1 MADSAKEEY
10 SNAQS
15 AGLSSS
21 RETQARNTS
30 AEQGIWSAIW
40 EALRGG
46 SHRNYT
52 EGPIGRSIVLL
63 AIPMV
68 LEMMMESV
76 FAVVDIFWVAH
87 LGTDAAATVGL
98 TESLLTLIYAL
109 AMGLSI
115 GATATIARRI
125 GEKNPEGAARAAV
138 QAIAIALFVSLAIA
152 AIGAPLAPRLLAV
165 MGGSPWVIQHGSG
178 FTRVMLAGNIT
189 VVMLF
194 MVNAIFRGAGD
205 AAIAMRTLWLA
216 NWINILLG
224 PCLVFG
230 LGPFPKLG
238 IVGAAIATNIGRGTG
253 ALYALSKLFRT
264 GGRFEIKRHHL
275 KLEPTIMAR
284 LVRLSATG
292 TFQVFIGMASWI
304 GLVRIISSFGSNAV
318 AGYTFGIRV
327 ILFALLPS
335 WGMSNAAVTMVGQAL
350 GAHNPDRAER
360 AVWRAGFYNMI
371 FLGIIGLLFILFAPQ
386 IIWLYTDDPD
396 VAKYGVDC
404 LRIVAYGFLFYA
416 YGMVLGQSFNG
427 AGDTWTPTIIN
438 LFVFWL
444 WEIPLAYILGVKF
457 GLGPRGVFVAMT
469 IAFSTL
475 ALVSALVFRRGKWK
489 TRKV

>member
-1 MADSAKEEY
+1 MSDSA
-10 SNAQS
+10 SDNLSDARAAAPINAVD
-15 AGLSSS
+15 
-21 RETQARNTS
+21 E
-30 AEQGIWSAIW
+30 GIWNAIK
-40 EALRGG
+40 EALRG

-52 EGPIGRSIVLL
+52 EGPVGRSIILL

-68 LEMMMESV
+68 LEMVMESV
-76 FAVVDIFWVAH
+76 FAVVDIFWVSH

-98 TESLLTLIYAL
+98 TESMLTLIYAL
-109 AMGLSI
+109 AIGLSI

-125 GEKNPEGAARAAV
+125 GEQNPDGAARAAV
-138 QAIAIALFVSLAIA
+138 QSIFIALFISTALAL
-152 AIGAPLAPRLLAV
+152 IGAPLAPRLLAL
-165 MGGSPWVIQHGSG
+165 MGGSPWVIEHGSS

-194 MVNAIFRGAGD
+194 MVNAVFRGAGD

-216 NWINILLG
+216 NWINIILG
-224 PCLVFG
+224 PCLIFG

-253 ALYALSKLFRT
+253 ALFALSRLFSS

-275 KLEPTIMAR
+275 KLEPAIMGR
-284 LVRLSATG
+284 LIRLSATA

-335 WGMSNAAVTMVGQAL
+335 WGMSNAAATMVGQAL
-350 GAHNPDRAER
+350 GAKNPDRAER
-360 AVWRAGFYNMI
+360 AVWLAGFYNMI
-371 FLGIIGLLFILFAPQ
+371 FLGLVGLAFILFAPQ
-386 IIWLYTDDPD
+386 IIWFFTDIPE
-396 VAKYGVDC
+396 VSKYGVDC

-444 WEIPLAYILGVKF
+444 WEIPLAYVLGVVF
-457 GLGPRGVFVAMT
+457 GMGPRGVFIAMMV
-469 IAFSTL
+469 AFSTL
-475 ALVSALVFRRGKWK
+475 AFVSALVFRQGKWK
-489 TRKV
+489 TRRV

>member
-1 MADSAKEEY
+1 MSDSA
-10 SNAQS
+10 SDNVSDAR
-15 AGLSSS
+15 AASSLNPAD
-21 RETQARNTS
+21 E
-30 AEQGIWSAIW
+30 GIWTAIK
-40 EALRGG
+40 EALRG

-52 EGPIGRSIVLL
+52 EGPIGRSIILL

-68 LEMMMESV
+68 LEMLMESV
-76 FAVVDIFWVAH
+76 FAVVDIFWVSH

-125 GEKNPEGAARAAV
+125 GEQNPDGAARAAV
-138 QAIAIALFVSLAIA
+138 QSIFIALFISAALAL
-152 AIGAPLAPRLLAV
+152 IGAPLAPRLLAL
-165 MGGSPWVIQHGSG
+165 MGGSPWVIEHGSS
-178 FTRVMLAGNIT
+178 FTRVMLGGNVT

-194 MVNAIFRGAGD
+194 MVNAVFRGAGD

-216 NWINILLG
+216 NWINIVLG
-224 PCLVFG
+224 PCLIFG

-253 ALYALSKLFRT
+253 ALFALSRLFRS

-275 KLEPTIMAR
+275 KLEPAIMGR
-284 LVRLSATG
+284 LIRLSATG

-335 WGMSNAAVTMVGQAL
+335 WGMSNAAATMVGQAL
-350 GAHNPDRAER
+350 GAKNPDRAER
-360 AVWRAGFYNMI
+360 AVWLAGFYNMI
-371 FLGIIGLLFILFAPQ
+371 FLGLVGLAFILFAPQ
-386 IIWLYTDDPD
+386 IIWLFTDIPE
-396 VAKYGVDC
+396 VSKYGVDC

-444 WEIPLAYILGVKF
+444 WEIPLAYVLGVAF
-457 GLGPRGVFVAMT
+457 GMGPRGVFIAMMV
-469 IAFSTL
+469 AFSTL
-475 ALVSALVFRRGKWK
+475 AFVSALVFRQGKWK
-489 TRKV
+489 TRRV

>member
-1 MADSAKEEY
+1 MADSAKEAY
-10 SNAQS
+10 SNAPAS
-15 AGLSSS
+15 VASHTGDHSG
-21 RETQARNTS
+21 ENTDD
-30 AEQGIWSAIW
+30 GIWSAIK
-40 EALRGG
+40 EAVRG

-52 EGPIGRSIVLL
+52 VGPIGRAIFLL

-68 LEMMMESV
+68 LEMVMESV

-115 GATATIARRI
+115 GATATVARRI
-125 GEKNPEGAARAAV
+125 GEQNPDGAARAAL
-138 QAIAIALFVSLAIA
+138 QSIFLAVLVAVTIA
-152 AIGAPLAPRLLAV
+152 AIGAPLAPRLLKL
-165 MGGSPWVIQHGSG
+165 MGGSPWVIEHGSA

-189 VVMLF
+189 VVMIF

-216 NWINILLG
+216 NAINIALG
-224 PCLVFG
+224 PCLIFG
-230 LGPFPKLG
+230 LGRFPKLG

-253 ALYALSKLFRT
+253 ALYALSKLFRA
-264 GGRFEIKRHHL
+264 GGRFEIKRHHFRV
-275 KLEPTIMAR
+275 EPSIMAR

-304 GLVRIISSFGSNAV
+304 GLVRIISSFGSDAV

-335 WGMSNAAVTMVGQAL
+335 WGMSNAAATMVGQAL
-350 GAHNPDRAER
+350 GARNPDRAER
-360 AVWRAGFYNMI
+360 AVWQAGFYNMI
-371 FLGIIGLLFILFAPQ
+371 FLGIIGLCFILLAPQ
-386 IIWLYTDDPD
+386 IIWFYTDDPN

-444 WEIPLAYILGVKF
+444 WEIPLAYILGVKLAF
-457 GLGPRGVFVAMT
+457 GPRGVFVAMT

-475 ALVSALVFRRGKWK
+475 AVVSAAVFRRGKWK
-489 TRKV
+489 TRMV

>member
-1 MADSAKEEY
+1 MAIAETNTPQEE
-10 SNAQS
+10 SQS
-15 AGLSSS
+15 L
-21 RETQARNTS
+21 
-30 AEQGIWSAIW
+30 WSAVKESI
-40 EALRGG
+40 RG

-52 EGPIGRSIVLL
+52 TGPVGRAILLL

-68 LEMMMESV
+68 LEMIMESV
-76 FAVVDIFWVAH
+76 FAVVDIFWVSH

-109 AMGLSI
+109 AIGLSI
-115 GATATIARRI
+115 GAMAMVARRI
-125 GEKNPEGAARAAV
+125 GEQNPDGAARAAV
-138 QAIAIALFVSLAIA
+138 QAIALAVVVSILLGAV
-152 AIGAPLAPRLLAV
+152 GAPFAPKLLAL
-165 MGGSPWVIQHGSG
+165 MGGSPWVIEHGSA
-178 FTRVMLAGNIT
+178 FTRVMLAGNAT
-189 VVMLF
+189 VVLLYMI
-194 MVNAIFRGAGD
+194 NAIFRGAGD

-224 PCLVFG
+224 PCLIFG
-230 LGPFPKLG
+230 IGPFPKLG

-253 ALYALSKLFRT
+253 ALFAFSKLIRQ
-264 GGRFEIKRHHL
+264 GGRFTIERRHL
-275 KLEPTIMAR
+275 RIEPSIILR
-284 LVRLSATG
+284 LIRLSATG

-335 WGMSNAAVTMVGQAL
+335 WGMANAAATMVGQAL
-350 GAHNPDRAER
+350 GARNPERAER
-360 AVWRAGFYNMI
+360 AVWKAGFYNMI
-371 FLGIIGLLFILFAPQ
+371 FLGIVGLLFIIFAPQ
-386 IIWLYTDDPD
+386 IIWLFTDKPE
-396 VAKYGVDC
+396 VTPYGIDC

-416 YGMVLGQSFNG
+416 YGMVVGQSFNG

-444 WEIPLAYILGVKF
+444 WEIPLAYVLGVVL
-457 GLGPRGVFVAMT
+457 GLGPRGVFISMT

-475 ALVSALVFRRGKWK
+475 AVVSALMFRRGRWK
-489 TRKV
+489 ERVV